1 MKKILCGVLCVSA
14 CAAVA
19 SIEQVVSTI
28 EVRAVNSGLTNTVV
42 AIPGID
48 LASDSAL
55 AISNLVKTTNL
66 AAGDRLVVFTNN
78 TYESW
83 VLNASKVWEKN
94 SKLVT
99 IDGSGAVSEGSG
111 TASDLMMLGVGSG
124 IWLSRVASGTSNP
137 FYVYARQPSTTN
149 STVAAGATALVGN
162 PTIQNKSP
170 TITGMANKDQIM
182 VPTDKFPTIYTYSN
196 SDAKWKW
203 IDPSDKVQESAV
215 PPAITAG
222 TGFWYVSKGESSV
235 TINWAD

>member
-1 MKKILCGVLCVSA
+1 MKKIVCGILCAST

-42 AIPGID
+42 AVPGID
-48 LASDSAL
+48 LASDGAV

-66 AAGDRLVVFTNN
+66 AEGDRLVAFTNDK
-78 TYESW
+78 YESW
-83 VLNASKVWEKN
+83 VLNASKVWVKN
-94 SKLVT
+94 SKLIT
-99 IDGSGAVSEGSG
+99 IDGSGAVSEGEG
-111 TASDLMMLGVGSG
+111 TASDLMTLGVGSG
-124 IWLSRVASGTSNP
+124 IWLSRVASGTSAP

-149 STVAAGATALVGN
+149 STVAAGSAALVGN

-182 VPTDKFPTIYTYSN
+182 IPKDKFPEIYTYS
-196 SDAKWKW
+196 DGKWKW
-203 IDPSDKVQESAV
+203 IDSSDKIQESAT
-215 PPAITAG
+215 PPSITAG
-222 TGFWYVSKGESSV
+222 TGFWYVSKGGSNV